1 MPPAG
6 WATYSSVE
14 ACAAALAPIE
24 KVKSKTLPIIAAV
37 NDFKSIPQTQ
47 VQPAQCVGATQVCAH
62 TRTHAK
68 KGARAAEITH
78 RTTSQ
83 IRGKEG
89 VEEPDLI
96 GGI

>member
-47 VQPAQCVGATQVCAH
+47 VSLRNGLCGYASARAH
-62 TRTHAK
+62 TYTRQ
-68 KGARAAEITH
+68 KGARTAEITH
-78 RTTSQ
+78 RTTSHS
-83 IRGKEG
+83 EG
-89 VEEPDLI
+89 REWRS
-96 GGI
+96 